1 MGLFDWEEHV
11 SVFAPDYDAVLKSE
25 LHEVLRL
32 DVAVVLWGG
41 CAMMY
46 ELKSTVWDVLSL
58 KKM

>member
-32 DVAVVLWGG
+32 DVAVVLWGVDRFF
-41 CAMMY
+41 A
-46 ELKSTVWDVLSL
+46 EVTA
-58 KKM
+58 